1 MQQGSE
7 PGAPVSGD
15 DPSTPDNPQQ
25 GYGHINI
32 YMMNKYSI
40 IAMFLL
46 LIVSCDRLQ
55 KSELSSMDYDLFDD
69 TKTETLA
76 QAVKTGDTLA
86 IIREVEKNKIPVDI
100 RSRQNG
106 TTLLMMATYHNNITS
121 AKCLLTLGAN
131 PNLYDDTT
139 RSYGDN
145 SVLIA
150 VRRRTPSAEML
161 KLLLD
166 YGGDPNSQSKG
177 VKYSNMRKYI
187 PMRDFALQRAAAISL
202 DKVKILIDAGADINK
217 LGSSTQTSAIYTAM
231 THRKMDV
238 LLFLLQNGADYS
250 MQFCNRDSTSCEN
263 ILDIL
268 RTITFPLNSKE
279 HRQKMEVVAFLKKKG
294 MDYAASPIPEYIISW
309 AKKEYPQRWSEYL
322 SKY

>member
-1 MQQGSE
+1 
-7 PGAPVSGD
+7 
-15 DPSTPDNPQQ
+15 
-25 GYGHINI
+25 
-32 YMMNKYSI
+32 MNKYSI
-40 IAMFLL
+40 IAIFLL

-55 KSELSSMDYDLFDD
+55 KSEVSSMDYDLFDG
-69 TKTETLA
+69 TQAEMLA
-76 QAVKTGDTLA
+76 KAVSKGDTVA
-86 IIREVEKNKIPVDI
+86 IIREVLKKKIPVDI

-106 TTLLMMATYHNNITS
+106 TTLLMMATYHNNIKS

-187 PMRDFALQRAAAISL
+187 PMRDFALQCASAISL
-202 DKVKILIDAGADINK
+202 EKVKILVEGGADINK
-217 LGSSTQTSAIYTAM
+217 LGSSTQTSAIYISM
-231 THRKMDV
+231 IHRKMDI
-238 LLFLLQNGADYS
+238 LLYLLQNGADYS
-250 MQFCNRDSTSCEN
+250 IQFSDSDVKNCN
-263 ILDIL
+263 ILGVL
-268 RTITFPLNSKE
+268 RTITFPLDSKE
-279 HRQKMEVVAFLKKKG
+279 YLQKMEVVAFLKKKG
-294 MDYAASPIPEYIISW
+294 LDYKASPIPEYIISW
-309 AKKEYPQRWSEYL
+309 AKKEYPQKWSEYL